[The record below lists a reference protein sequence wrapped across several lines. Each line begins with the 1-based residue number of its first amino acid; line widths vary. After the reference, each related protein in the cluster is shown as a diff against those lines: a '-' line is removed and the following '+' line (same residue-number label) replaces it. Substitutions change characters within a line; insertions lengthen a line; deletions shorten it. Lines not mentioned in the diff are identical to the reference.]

1 MSTST
6 DASTVIGEARPAV
19 DGTPTEESTALDGC
33 TATEEG
39 TVLAE
44 AAPVGTETCAEESTA
59 ADGSGAGDQS
69 PVAGDVPPTG
79 DTGGGEC
86 AAADEAVPAGAS
98 TPLDAPADTWLRI
111 EKGHAEPE
119 EIAAISVV
127 LRIQLAG
134 LRALADN
141 ADEAPST
148 ARRRHARHTACWS
161 GCWSCG

>member
-19 DGTPTEESTALDGC
+19 DGTPTEESTALGGC

-44 AAPVGTETCAEESTA
+44 AAPVGTETCAEEGTA
-59 ADGSGAGDQS
+59 ADGSGAPDES
-69 PVAGDVPPTG
+69 PATADVPPTG
-79 DTGGGEC
+79 DTVAGEC
-86 AAADEAVPAGAS
+86 AAPDEAAPADAS
-98 TPLDAPADTWLRI
+98 MSLDAPPAAWLRI

-127 LRIQLAG
+127 LCARLAG

-141 ADEAPST
+141 GDQPPST